1 MELSFG
7 VGTLSLV
14 TLLSLASLAAIV
26 IFIVYA
32 AEWDSHNLSNG
43 ESTSA
48 IYEDRVR
55 TQFAYYASVIAL
67 LSILA
72 GMHGFALI
80 RELF

>member
-7 VGTLSLV
+7 VGTLSFV
-14 TLLSLASLAAIV
+14 TLLSLAALAAIV

-32 AEWDSHNLSNG
+32 AEWDSHNLSGG
-43 ESTSA
+43 ENTSA

-55 TQFAYYASVIAL
+55 TQFGYYAAVISL

-80 RELF
+80 RELL

>member
-7 VGTLSLV
+7 VGTLSFV
-14 TLLSLASLAAIV
+14 TLLSLAAIAAIV

-32 AEWDSHNLSNG
+32 AEWNSHNLSSG
-43 ESTSA
+43 ENTPA

-55 TQFAYYASVIAL
+55 AQFGYYASVIAL
-67 LSILA
+67 LSILS

-80 RELF
+80 RELL